1 MLRLLGTVGFL
12 MSKRSNRTR
21 GNRPVNMGRSLRARQ
36 MTVRKGSRG
45 TRGSVVLDEMF
56 TDNPDIREDALLF
69 TEAGILIGTE
79 SDIWMAA
86 E

>member
-1 MLRLLGTVGFL
+1 
-12 MSKRSNRTR
+12 MSRRSNRSR
-21 GNRPVNMGRSLRARQ
+21 GGRVLSRGTALRARQ
-36 MTVRKGSRG
+36 MKPGGSRG

-56 TDNPDIREDALLF
+56 PDNPDIQEDALLF

>member
-1 MLRLLGTVGFL
+1 VGAPIVYAVL
-12 MSKRSNRTR
+12 SKRSNRTR

-36 MTVRKGSRG
+36 MKPGGSRG

-56 TDNPDIREDALLF
+56 PDNPDIQEDALLF
-69 TEAGILIGTE
+69 TEAGILMGTE